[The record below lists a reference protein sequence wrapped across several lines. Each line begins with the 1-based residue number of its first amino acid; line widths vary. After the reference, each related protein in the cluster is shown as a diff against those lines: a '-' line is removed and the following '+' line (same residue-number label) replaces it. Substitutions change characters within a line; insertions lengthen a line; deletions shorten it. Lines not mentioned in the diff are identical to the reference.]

1 MLLLNGDCLEKLHQ
15 LEDNSIDLI
24 CCDLPYGITEA
35 KWDCKIDLDEL
46 WIQLKRVRKDTTP
59 IFMFGTLKFG
69 LELIASN
76 NKEFKYE
83 LVWEK
88 VSPTGFLMSKK
99 RPLVSHEYIFVFY
112 KKQPLYD
119 LNSNHKITIKEI
131 NDPKRKEGDL
141 YGCSSCNKR
150 NVYEPRLH
158 KSIWEFNKKRNKINP
173 TAKPIEL
180 LKHILKY
187 YSKEGDVVLDPTMG
201 SGSMIVACNQMNRKS
216 IGIELDTEMYNKAIQ
231 NIENNE
237 NIENNK

>member
-1 MLLLNGDCLEKLHQ
+1 MELFNSDCLQKLK
-15 LEDNSIDLI
+15 DIPNDSVDLI
-24 CCDLPYGITEA
+24 CCDLPYGQTGA
-35 KWDCKIDLDEL
+35 KWDSKINLDEL
-46 WIQLKRVRKDTTP
+46 WVQLKRVRKDTTP
-59 IFMFGTLKFG
+59 IFMFGTLRFG
-69 LELIASN
+69 LELIEAN
-76 NKEFKYE
+76 KKEFKYE

-150 NVYEPRLH
+150 NVYEPRLVR
-158 KSIWEFNKKRNKINP
+158 SIWEFNKKRNKINS
-173 TAKPIEL
+173 TAKPIDL

-187 YSKEGDVVLDPTMG
+187 YSKEGDLVLDPTMG
-201 SGSMIVACNQMNRKS
+201 SGTMIVACNQMNRKS
-216 IGIELDTEMYNKAIQ
+216 IGIELNKDMYDNAVKFIG
-231 NIENNE
+231 EN
-237 NIENNK
+237 

>member
-1 MLLLNGDCLEKLHQ
+1 MELFNSDCLQKLK
-15 LEDNSIDLI
+15 DIPNDSVDLI
-24 CCDLPYGITEA
+24 CCDLPYGQTGA
-35 KWDCKIDLDEL
+35 KWDSKINLDEL
-46 WIQLKRVRKDTTP
+46 WVQLKRVRKDTTP
-59 IFMFGTLKFG
+59 IFMFGTLRFG
-69 LELIASN
+69 LELIEAN
-76 NKEFKYE
+76 KKEFKYE

-150 NVYEPRLH
+150 NVYEPRLVR
-158 KSIWEFNKKRNKINP
+158 SIWEFNKKRNKINS
-173 TAKPIEL
+173 TAKPIDL

-187 YSKEGDVVLDPTMG
+187 YSKEGDMVLDPTMG

-216 IGIELDTEMYNKAIQ
+216 IGIELNKDMYDNAVKFIG
-231 NIENNE
+231 EN
-237 NIENNK
+237 